1 MESGTA
7 ADFTIILNGGRT
19 AANDINGT
27 DVLLD
32 ADRPFTVGPTTGEKV
47 GTVIVELDL
56 DNPIDPDVPK
66 STLDFLKYDWRT
78 AADLYDETP
87 EGANYNDNPRAIIE
101 FGSYRGHDRVINWQE
116 IYTGP
121 SN

>member
-1 MESGTA
+1 
-7 ADFTIILNGGRT
+7 
-19 AANDINGT
+19 
-27 DVLLD
+27 
-32 ADRPFTVGPTTGEKV
+32 
-47 GTVIVELDL
+47 
-56 DNPIDPDVPK
+56 
-66 STLDFLKYDWRT
+66 
-78 AADLYDETP
+78 LYDETP